1 MTPSTPRRGLTIRS
15 AAIPQVNGAPL
26 LEPLKLEGEEGVNTL
41 FEYRLALQSPEGG
54 AHSLELNAFIGREL
68 TCWLL
73 GVAIWKRQ
81 KLLSGRISHSCAN
94 FSNAL
99 MFKAMEKQVTCLVWN
114 STSLQKESDASSSQ
128 TPPRKSNSPE
138 PCKSCTM
145 APSSAAKMRRT
156 HCLQASLQA
165 PPLVHH
171 FIDPARGQRYSVL
184 GDALWLN
191 PDLRF
196 PNLDKVLPLP
206 PAPLPQW
213 DGKPKSL
220 INAAKGVRLAP
231 QPLTTSAHQLPP
243 RRVSFPR

>member
-1 MTPSTPRRGLTIRS
+1 MLG
-15 AAIPQVNGAPL
+15 
-26 LEPLKLEGEEGVNTL
+26 
-41 FEYRLALQSPEGG
+41 
-54 AHSLELNAFIGREL
+54 LELN
-68 TCWLL
+68 
-73 GVAIWKRQ
+73 VAAEGER
-81 KLLSGRISHSCAN
+81 RIIFPNTTPQEQFARALQILHDGTKFGSEDAAN
-94 FSNAL
+94 
-99 MFKAMEKQVTCLVWN
+99 
-114 STSLQKESDASSSQ
+114 SLSSSFF
-128 TPPRKSNSPE
+128 
-138 PCKSCTM
+138 
-145 APSSAAKMRRT
+145 AGA
-156 HCLQASLQA
+156 
-165 PPLVHH
+165 PLVHH

-243 RRVSFPR
+243 RRVSFSR